1 MQAQCGDVHVVDT
14 STKACEVPQGVSFK
28 TCLVSSFQMNEALNA
43 IKILREGALLFLV
56 FFDAFLL
63 FSGMF

>member
-14 STKACEVPQGVSFK
+14 STKACEVPQGASFK

-43 IKILREGALLFLV
+43 IKILRGRSTAILSLF
-56 FFDAFLL
+56 
-63 FSGMF
+63 